1 MFSERTSSHDKRI
14 LPCRVLV
21 LCKEISWTD
30 GTRAGRRRRVGID
43 AGWTVKRCG
52 YITSSASSILA
63 SNIGTMRQE
72 AGSTMKT

>member
-14 LPCRVLV
+14 LLCRVLV
-21 LCKEISWTD
+21 LCKEISC
-30 GTRAGRRRRVGID
+30 GIRADRRRRAGID

-52 YITSSASSILA
+52 YTTSSASSILA